1 MFRCTLVGFLLCCA
15 SQANAEDPAAV
26 QGQYAITAGLRV
38 SYQRDLGF
46 GLGLHGSY
54 WTPVTQPPLVSATA
68 GLAWYQRGTLQYV
81 GMQTGL
87 GFFGA
92 GSGLFAQ
99 QGPSG
104 SLTGIYYDGWISYV
118 AGFSVRKF
126 KPWGADFGA
135 TPADLSIFGFYPL
148 KIDTKGEALF

>member
-1 MFRCTLVGFLLCCA
+1 M
-15 SQANAEDPAAV
+15 
-26 QGQYAITAGLRV
+26 
-38 SYQRDLGF
+38 
-46 GLGLHGSY
+46 
-54 WTPVTQPPLVSATA
+54 TQPPLVSATA

-104 SLTGIYYDGWISYV
+104 SFTGIYYDGWISYV
-118 AGFSVRKF
+118 AGLSVRKF

-135 TPADLSIFGFYPL
+135 TSADLSIFGFYPL

>member
-1 MFRCTLVGFLLCCA
+1 MFWYKANTE
-15 SQANAEDPAAV
+15 SQIIES
-26 QGQYAITAGLRV
+26 GQHKTTNTETRGQ
-38 SYQRDLGF
+38 SNC
-46 GLGLHGSY
+46 
-54 WTPVTQPPLVSATA
+54 
-68 GLAWYQRGTLQYV
+68 AWYQRGTLQYV

-104 SLTGIYYDGWISYV
+104 SFTGINYDGWISYV

-135 TPADLSIFGFYPL
+135 TSADLSIFGFYPL